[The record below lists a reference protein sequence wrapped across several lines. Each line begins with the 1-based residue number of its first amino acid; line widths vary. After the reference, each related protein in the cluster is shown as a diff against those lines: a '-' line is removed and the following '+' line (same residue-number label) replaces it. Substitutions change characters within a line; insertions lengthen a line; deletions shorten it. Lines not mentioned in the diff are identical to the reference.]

1 MEAAKFAQAKY
12 IADAKGAKGIIRK
25 FFRLTGDHSSTITS
39 WVGLLPSDQYFS
51 IMCGGLKLILGVHM
65 PLILC
70 ENYKTLVLIIPR

>member
-51 IMCGGLKLILGVHM
+51 IM
-65 PLILC
+65 
-70 ENYKTLVLIIPR
+70 